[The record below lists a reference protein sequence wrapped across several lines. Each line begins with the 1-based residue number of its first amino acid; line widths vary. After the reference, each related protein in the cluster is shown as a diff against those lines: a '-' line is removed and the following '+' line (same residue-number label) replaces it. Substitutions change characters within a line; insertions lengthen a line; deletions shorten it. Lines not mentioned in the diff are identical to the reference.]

1 MPGASS
7 NAGES
12 YWPAAP
18 PPPDRCGK
26 ADLAEIWV
34 HIASEAPEAVASPFV
49 AAIEAAFGPVRHFP
63 LAAPAREELALGL
76 RITFHNP
83 YAIYDRPLSDAVVI
97 IRELHGTRDIAA
109 LAEHGGFAG

>member
-63 LAAPAREELALGL
+63 LAAPAREQLAPGL
-76 RITFHNP
+76 RVTFHNP

-97 IRELHGTRDIAA
+97 IRVLHGARDIARPD
-109 LAEHGGFAG
+109 